1 MSNHD
6 IGPLGQG
13 ITPKGVET
21 QLFKYYTHGAFLAD
35 GTTGPA
41 QITGAGDG
49 TWYYDNTAGIVVV
62 DGTAKDVPAA
72 ADTLLETAGDI
83 LASGESKVYLWIA
96 WKHPST
102 GAVALKMVPG
112 TAATTGDQVAPTD
125 AEVEA
130 GLPLGSKWIKLGS
143 TTINRTAD
151 TTATQ
156 TATTNAIRPLLL
168 PSVHYPS

>member
-1 MSNHD
+1 MSNHS

-21 QLFKYYTHGAFLAD
+21 QLFRYYTHGAFLAD

-41 QITGAGDG
+41 QLTGTGNG
-49 TWYYDNTAGIVVV
+49 TFYYDNTAGIVVI

-83 LASGESKVYLWIA
+83 LDSGESKVYLWIA

-102 GAVALKMVPG
+102 GAITLKMVGG
-112 TAATTGDQVAPTD
+112 TPATTGSQVAPTE

-130 GLPLGSKWIKLGS
+130 GLPAGAKWIALGS

-156 TATTNAIRPLLL
+156 TGTTNTIRPLLL